1 MKQGKGLGAKEEAA
15 GMLWHRE
22 PGWKWDTVIYD
33 RPGWNSFT
41 YGYPAWGAI
50 KKRKG
55 EILVRFDSADEQ
67 GINDDFYFEHYR
79 QVVLSSANGGLS
91 WKEIQPDW
99 KYSIPLELSD
109 GTLVEV
115 IEEKRTIPREEQKA
129 RLQRLGIGQIW
140 RDDCL
145 LAWELWPEEMA
156 GKLRAEGLFVWNQ
169 KVREGSDWRY
179 LPDGVVATYASS
191 DLLARRSSDA
201 GSSWKETRIPSR
213 ELFAHFVLCF
223 AGSAVLPDDT
233 VLIPC
238 YGAKRNPDAAAGKEE
253 FPESLGEINIYIMR
267 SEDRGETYQLQQI
280 PATDSARE
288 RLNET
293 CLTIH
298 PSGRAVALSRN
309 DVPGSAI
316 HCTISEDGGRNW
328 RVPRK
333 TGLRGSPLS
342 AICLA
347 SGNLLCTYARR
358 SQPAGIRG
366 CLSRD
371 GGETWDVAEEKIIR
385 DDVLPACFLGGP
397 GSVQLDDGTI
407 FTFYSLPRFAGP
419 KKGDVIDQEKFILD
433 RSFHQYIAGSRYT
446 EDFRCALGTQ

>member
-1 MKQGKGLGAKEEAA
+1 MKCTQEPRAEEEAVGRPA
-15 GMLWHRE
+15 QHGS
-22 PGWKWDTVIYD
+22 GWKWDTVIYD

-41 YGYPAWGAI
+41 YGYPAWGAV

-55 EILVRFDSADEQ
+55 EIVVRFDSADEQ

-79 QVVLSSANGGLS
+79 QVVLSSANGGLT
-91 WKEIQPDW
+91 WREIQPDW
-99 KYSIPLELSD
+99 RYSIPLELSD

-115 IEEKRTIPREEQKA
+115 IEEKRAIPREEQKA
-129 RLQRLGIGQIW
+129 RLERLGIGQIW

-145 LAWELWPEEMA
+145 LAWELWPEAMA
-156 GKLRAEGLFVWNQ
+156 ATLRAEGLLVWDQ
-169 KVREGSDWRY
+169 KAREESGWRY
-179 LPDGVVATYASS
+179 LPDGVVATYAAS
-191 DLLARRSSDA
+191 DLLARRSSNA
-201 GSSWKETRIPSR
+201 GSSWQETRIAGR
-213 ELFAHFVLCF
+213 ELFAHFVLCLG
-223 AGSAVLPDDT
+223 GSAILPDDT

-238 YGAKRNPDAAAGKEE
+238 YGVKRDPGADARKKECPQLVAE
-253 FPESLGEINIYIMR
+253 NSIYILR
-267 SEDRGETYQLQQI
+267 SEDRGGTYQLQQM
-280 PATDSARE
+280 PFPDSAQD

-293 CLTIH
+293 CLTVH
-298 PSGRAVALSRN
+298 PSGRVVALSRN
-309 DVPGSAI
+309 EVPGSAI
-316 HCTISEDGGRNW
+316 HGTISDDGGRTW
-328 RVPRK
+328 RVPTK
-333 TGLRGSPLS
+333 TGMRGSPLS

-419 KKGDVIDQEKFILD
+419 KAGDVINQERLVLD

-446 EDFRCALGTQ
+446 EDFRCALGAP